1 MRLSC
6 LIRERRRPWLDR
18 SSISAHARRLVR
30 RRRRLNATCHACDE
44 LGERARAP
52 KNIDRHGTDPDRCDQ
67 CPYGCPRPDRKL
79 RRRAVLFHRPT
90 GCAHS
95 STSPRPTGVPWQL
108 DRRRLGPMP
117 DPKDAIIAIFG
128 ASAALPGLLLVF
140 SAFIPAVL
148 NGSYGADLPSGAARY
163 QRWSYPGCI
172 QLREYD
178 SAGRSSRCTQ

>member
-6 LIRERRRPWLDR
+6 LIRERRRPCLGR

-30 RRRRLNATCHACDE
+30 RRRRTRCVMLATNRVNVPE
-44 LGERARAP
+44 AP
-52 KNIDRHGTDPDRCDQ
+52 KNIDRHGTDPHRCDQ

-79 RRRAVLFHRPT
+79 RRRSVLFRRPT

-117 DPKDAIIAIFG
+117 DPKDVIIAIFG

-140 SAFIPAVL
+140 SGFIPA
-148 NGSYGADLPSGAARY
+148 
-163 QRWSYPGCI
+163 
-172 QLREYD
+172 
-178 SAGRSSRCTQ
+178 GRGKAEPPCKS